1 MDAKTDILE
10 REKITVA
17 RCEKSSTVY
26 PAQTKGF
33 RKKQSQWSSHRAG
46 WPSHTDPSP
55 GYLATPTASVL
66 LFQRPS
72 TARSLPVTP
81 PTPTPIKGQ
90 QRTHS
95 KDSIVATAEG
105 EYSQDDSIIIQ
116 VRY

>member
-1 MDAKTDILE
+1 MDAKTDIIE

-17 RCEKSSTVY
+17 RCEKSSIPCPDEGFPQETKPVELTPRGLAQPYQPVARVY
-26 PAQTKGF
+26 
-33 RKKQSQWSSHRAG
+33 R
-46 WPSHTDPSP
+46 
-55 GYLATPTASVL
+55 ATPTASVL

-95 KDSIVATAEG
+95 NDSIVVTAEG
-105 EYSQDDSIIIQ
+105 EYSQDDRIIIQ